1 MVQVFVSNLLII
13 FTPPNSFL
21 RKKPLKKSRIAI
33 VLLTL
38 SGVLLMAPASILPVH
53 AFCSGNVQDSWTP
66 RTGVTITIVGNA
78 CPGIFPQNST
88 TCTRDS
94 SISIDNGTVSFIA
107 FGNYPGYGGGGNYN
121 ENFGIGCANLSK
133 TYGPFYS
140 PNTPNC
146 GYTEYTVNARD
157 TVTGQTHQLY
167 VLAVGQTRGSCP
179 Y

>member
-1 MVQVFVSNLLII
+1 MFLSNLLII
-13 FTPPNSFL
+13 FTLPNDL
-21 RKKPLKKSRIAI
+21 LEGKTLKKNRMAI

-38 SGVLLMAPASILPVH
+38 SGVLLMAPAGVLPVH
-53 AFCSGNVQDSWTP
+53 AYCSGTLSDSWTP
-66 RTGVTITIVGNA
+66 RTGITIKITGNA
-78 CPGIFPQNST
+78 CPGVSPTNSA
-88 TCTRDS
+88 TCTRDP

-157 TVTGQTHQLY
+157 TVSGQTHQLY
-167 VLAVGQTRGSCP
+167 VLAIGQTQGICP
-179 Y
+179 N